1 MLAPVR
7 TVASTSTCTSIS
19 ISTSTSISVIR
30 RHLATP
36 KHVLRRCLHQNRQV
50 TTPSQPAPPSASA
63 SASPRHHWPNKHE
76 VPEGAPQLVYRPKEA
91 PDDAVT
97 VSWTSEHIYLRDGRL
112 EHGDGAQRVL
122 EPATLRDS
130 CACAACKDPSSG
142 QKSFAS
148 TEIPADIGIASARA
162 TEHGLAITFSND
174 VARFASQ
181 GHEMILPWTHIQSA
195 LRRRAPRRDSRRTSR
210 PSHKE
215 AVLGRTG
222 VQYWDARVLA
232 QHVRKIDYA
241 AFMEPGSP
249 AFWDVV
255 IDILRLGIVYL
266 RNVPRDESSVVSITT
281 RIANIRETFYG
292 RTFDVRAKPNAE
304 NVAYTSGHLGL
315 HQDLS
320 YLSPP
325 PMIQVLHCMD
335 NSCSGGESLF
345 SDGERAGRLLWPFV
359 KTSRRMAPLAEH
371 PVPYQYDKNGYF
383 YRAERSV
390 IDHDDENGFAGVY
403 WSPPFQG
410 RYRYDDDSA
419 AATVDLRDWI
429 APARVFEGL
438 VNHRDAVHSYKMEQ
452 GECVLFDNL
461 RVMHG
466 RNAFDAAAGGARWL
480 RGAYIAAEDFLS
492 RAAHIPAGQ
501 ADMYRGT
508 DDPWTPEVAQRDL
521 RNGQWYDRV
530 VRRVSDVDPSI
541 DV

>member
-1 MLAPVR
+1 MLAPTR
-7 TVASTSTCTSIS
+7 AVAS
-19 ISTSTSISVIR
+19 R

-36 KHVLRRCLHQNRQV
+36 KHVLRQCLRQNRQSRQNRQV
-50 TTPSQPAPPSASA
+50 TTSSQAASA
-63 SASPRHHWPNKHE
+63 SAS

-97 VSWTSEHIYLRDGRL
+97 VSWTREHIYLRDGRL
-112 EHGDGAQRVL
+112 EHGHGAQRAL

-162 TEHGLAITFSND
+162 TEHGLGITFSND

-181 GHEMILPWTHIQSA
+181 GHEMILPWSHIQSA
-195 LRRRAPRRDSRRTSR
+195 LRRRAAAPRRDSRR
-210 PSHKE
+210 E

-222 VQYWDARVLA
+222 VRYWDARVLA

-241 AFMEPGSP
+241 AFMKPGSP

-304 NVAYTSGHLGL
+304 NVAYTSGRLGL
-315 HQDLS
+315 HQDLC

-345 SDGERAGRLLWPFV
+345 SDGERAGRLLWPLV

-371 PVPYQYDKNGYF
+371 PVPYQYDKHGYF
-383 YRAERSV
+383 YRAERTV
-390 IDHDDENGFAGVY
+390 IDGDGDGDGENGFAGVY

-410 RYRYDDDSA
+410 RYRYEDSA

-438 VNHRDAVHSYKMEQ
+438 VNHPDAVHSYKMEQ

-492 RAAHIPAGQ
+492 RAAYIPAGQ
-501 ADMYRGT
+501 AEMYRGT
-508 DDPWTPEVAQRDL
+508 HDPWTPEVAQRHL
-521 RNGQWYDRV
+521 RSGQWYDHV
-530 VRRVSDVDPSI
+530 VRRVRDVDPSI